1 MIDLKRGAIVAIA
14 ASMGLSMI
22 SAFAAEKDETP
33 LDTTLGI
40 TANYS
45 TEITPEEDDVF
56 AITLSG
62 SSTGDVS
69 VELNASEYSDLTKSF
84 KVEPDN
90 YKITNIEYK
99 GSNEAIVS
107 EGFSMNNTFS
117 VMEGEYAD
125 VTLAIGTD
133 EGMLLNSI
141 YESTIS
147 YQNGEIVNGKEA
159 FMQQPSA
166 DQTDENVEPE
176 AVESEAED
184 QQDTTPEVKEDTE
197 NEESAEI
204 EESADKADEPSAI
217 EKDAKVIYED
227 PEEYEE
233 NESAPLIMR
242 AVPLLCA
249 AAITALVVFILH
261 KKGKI

>member
-22 SAFAAEKDETP
+22 SAFAAEKDEAP

-159 FMQQPSA
+159 FMQQPSD
-166 DQTDENVEPE
+166 DQTDE

-204 EESADKADEPSAI
+204 EESADKANEPSAI

-227 PEEYEE
+227 PEKYEE

>member
-1 MIDLKRGAIVAIA
+1 MIKLRKGLIAAIA
-14 ASMGLSMI
+14 ASMSIGI
-22 SAFAAEKDETP
+22 VPAFAAEMDEVP
-33 LDTTLGI
+33 LDTTVGI
-40 TANYS
+40 TACYS
-45 TEITPEEDDVF
+45 TDITPAEDDIF
-56 AITLSG
+56 SITLTG
-62 SSTGDVS
+62 SSSGEVNVDF
-69 VELNASEYSDLTKSF
+69 NASQYADLTQSITVK
-84 KVEPDN
+84 PDN

-99 GSNEAIVS
+99 GSNEAILS

-141 YESTIS
+141 YDSTIT
-147 YQNGEIVNGKEA
+147 YQNEKIVNGKEA
-159 FMQQPSA
+159 FMQQPSD
-166 DQTDENVEPE
+166 DQTDEV
-176 AVESEAED
+176 VESEAED
-184 QQDTTPEVKEDTE
+184 QQDTTPEVKEDTG
-197 NEESAEI
+197 NEERVEI
-204 EESADKADEPSAI
+204 EESSDEADEPLAI

-233 NESAPLIMR
+233 TESMPLFMR

-249 AAITALVVFILH
+249 AGITALVIFILH

>member
-1 MIDLKRGAIVAIA
+1 
-14 ASMGLSMI
+14 
-22 SAFAAEKDETP
+22 
-33 LDTTLGI
+33 
-40 TANYS
+40 
-45 TEITPEEDDVF
+45 
-56 AITLSG
+56 
-62 SSTGDVS
+62 
-69 VELNASEYSDLTKSF
+69 
-84 KVEPDN
+84 
-90 YKITNIEYK
+90 
-99 GSNEAIVS
+99 
-107 EGFSMNNTFS
+107 MNNTFS

-166 DQTDENVEPE
+166 DQTDEDVEPE

>member
-1 MIDLKRGAIVAIA
+1 MFDLKRGAIVAIA

-159 FMQQPSA
+159 FMQQPSD
-166 DQTDENVEPE
+166 DQTDE
-176 AVESEAED
+176 AVESQAED
-184 QQDTTPEVKEDTE
+184 QQETTPEIKEDTE
-197 NEESAEI
+197 DEEKSEI
-204 EESADKADEPSAI
+204 EESTDKTDEPSAI

-233 NESAPLIMR
+233 NESASLIMR